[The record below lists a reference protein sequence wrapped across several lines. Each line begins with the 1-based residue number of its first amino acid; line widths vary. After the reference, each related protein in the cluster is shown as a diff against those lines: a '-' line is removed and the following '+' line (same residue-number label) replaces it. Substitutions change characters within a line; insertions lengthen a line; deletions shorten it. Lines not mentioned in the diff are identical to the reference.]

1 MNEHWKR
8 YGWLYAVCAVLVL
21 WPLVVWRMQRVPPL
35 DPQTIEE
42 VAKWLDSE
50 VERRYGR
57 ALWQEFES
65 FEERWEKEG
74 LSLSRD
80 PRFER
85 VTRHYPLPGT
95 GPVAELFKPDLDS
108 LAEIYKPHFDDWD
121 RLAQQ
126 GVSYVP
132 RESLWVKQGEILSAS
147 QPSDLSP
154 NYLMIQMMVKLRR
167 TLADQTIQEGR
178 WEEALGQLRSNAH
191 MGDPLRA
198 SALISLLIDVACRAI
213 AYSAYEA
220 LLSSD
225 TPPEVEHSALEDLIR
240 LRSTDPRLDPTVKKI
255 INTEIFQYVIPDEA
269 DWQEYIGFVSLG
281 AAVDTAVESRE
292 SFSSQTL
299 RSFGERYHQNYTRD
313 PGFSYLFRLFEY
325 GGNRWTT
332 IPASVKWLKWVAD
345 SEPSLFEQHSIPE
358 HLLESLDRWTLAL
371 LFADH
376 FAGSDLLNEPLT
388 RSRVTMTQGR
398 LLEAAFAA
406 RLYHQERGEWPAS
419 MEDLIPSYLPSFV
432 EDASAETYSL
442 PFLPFQIAWQEVD
455 DDLRSILWD
464 EVLPLE
470 ILDSSRPPAKALEQG
485 TMEINRLSTSRD
497 WLEQPVIPLAIAE
510 ALQAHPKLVEKAEVR
525 MTDRDVPRGGDLS
538 RWKDLVPWKPLEA
551 DYARRVTDQS
561 DALLWSSWR
570 FNRDEIQLPPYERGE
585 NRPQVTERTVD
596 PPRAIRLMATLR
608 APKRVLEIWSPGPD
622 GQDDSGR
629 IIYDPTNG
637 TLSRG
642 DIAIFPEGF

>member
-1 MNEHWKR
+1 MKEHFKR
-8 YGWLYAVCAVLVL
+8 YGWLYGVCAVLVL

-50 VERRYGR
+50 VERRYGQP
-57 ALWQEFES
+57 LWREFES

-85 VTRHYPLPGT
+85 VTRHYPRPGT
-95 GPVAELFKPDLDS
+95 GPAAELFKPDLDS
-108 LAEIYKPHFDDWD
+108 LAEIYKPYFDEWD

-126 GVSYVP
+126 GIFYVP
-132 RESLWVKQGEILSAS
+132 RQSLWVKQDEILSSS
-147 QPSDLSP
+147 QLGDITP
-154 NYLMIQMMVKLRR
+154 NYSMVQMMVKLRR
-167 TLADQTIQEGR
+167 SLADQTIQEGR
-178 WEEALGQLRSNAH
+178 WEEALSQLRSNAH
-191 MGDPLRA
+191 MGDPHRA
-198 SALISLLIDVACRAI
+198 SALIGLLIDVACRAI

-225 TPPEVEHSALEDLIR
+225 APSEVEHFALKDLVR
-240 LRSTDPRLDPTVKKI
+240 LRPTDPQLDSTVRKI
-255 INTEIFQYVIPDEA
+255 INTEIYQYVIPYEA
-269 DWQEYIGFVSLG
+269 DWQKYIGFVSLG

-292 SFSSQTL
+292 SFRSQTL
-299 RSFGERYHQNYTRD
+299 RSFGERYHEKYTLE

-332 IPASVKWLKWVAD
+332 IPASVKWLKRVAD
-345 SEPSLFEQHSIPE
+345 SEPSFFEPHDIPE
-358 HLLESLDRWTLAL
+358 SLLESLDRWTLAL

-376 FAGSDLLNEPLT
+376 FPGSDLLNEPLT

-406 RLYHQERGEWPAS
+406 RLYHQERGEWPS
-419 MEDLIPSYLPSFV
+419 GMEDLVPDYIPPFV
-432 EDASAETYSL
+432 DSASAETHTA

-455 DDLRSILWD
+455 DNLRPILWD

-470 ILDSSRPPAKALEQG
+470 ALESGRSPAKALERG
-485 TMEINRLSTSRD
+485 PIEIDRLSTSRD

-510 ALQAHPKLVEKAEVR
+510 ALQAHPQLVEKAEVQ
-525 MTDRDVPRGGDLS
+525 MTDREVPRGGDLS

-551 DYARRVTDQS
+551 DYARRVTDES

-570 FNRDEIQLPPYERGE
+570 FDRDETQLPPDKRRE
-585 NRPQVTERTVD
+585 NRPQVTERTVE
-596 PPRAIRLMATLR
+596 PPTAIRLTATLR
-608 APKRVLEIWSPGPD
+608 APERALEIWSPGPD

-629 IIYDPTNG
+629 IVYDPTNG

-642 DIAIFPEGF
+642 DLVIFPEGF